1 MNVTEVN
8 RIYLELFKRL
18 KELEIDNPP
27 PCYRYYDISTQQYPV
42 VDEYTLELEGGE
54 TRVYYI
60 DDFKNVYNKDSQMV
74 GSYDVDTETI
84 VLK

>member
-1 MNVTEVN
+1 MEEANY
-8 RIYLELFKRL
+8 IYLEIFKRL
-18 KELEIDNPP
+18 TKLGIEKP
-27 PCYRYYDISTQQYPV
+27 PCYRYYDVSVQDYPV

-60 DDFKNVYNKDSQMV
+60 DDFKNVYNNDSKIV

-84 VLK
+84 VLNKI